1 MGTVLGKILKWLVYA
16 GAAGIMLLALL
27 VGIARLLLPLVP
39 EYQGDIRRWAAEATG
54 FNVQFDSISASW
66 PLAGPQI
73 RFIDVTVTVRETGEQ
88 IFIADNLTA
97 GISLFKLIRDRKV
110 VLNRVGVEGSD
121 IRIRQDADKKF
132 LIQGRLLDE
141 YFQVE
146 SDEPLS
152 LPDLLIELSAINVSF
167 TDEGRSGDE
176 HAFGIEQLD
185 IQLSTDQIMI
195 DGEVELAPEFGG
207 HASIATDLP
216 THLLRPKPAPTENVN
231 PRSVTRSG
239 QEWRIFFTGEDLK
252 IQKIL
257 EYALQR
263 EVPVT
268 QAYGS
273 VTVAVAF
280 NDRILQGVA
289 GELDIANVALRT
301 GADQAER
308 FEVLRGRFEWS
319 RQGDNGWL
327 LAADD
332 ISVEQLDLFTPRSD
346 LNVVMN
352 PAADGRSLTVKASAG
367 FLRLQDLYPLVR
379 VAENEDLLTAMM
391 PGELQLPNTMRGEVR
406 NLNLS
411 LQLID
416 DVPDIYSAGL
426 EFGDIGV
433 TGLGNGNSIRGIS
446 GTLTADQN
454 GGSLQVNGQATEL
467 ELPALF
473 TAPIGLQ
480 SIAGLLLWRV
490 TEDAFHIVSDNIRV
504 RTPFLEGNSRFSL
517 GWPRNGDS
525 LRIDLTAAAVSSD
538 APRVV
543 PMLPLKKFPAPVATW
558 LDQAIIAGRV
568 TRADIRFSGPLREFP
583 FDGEEGVLYID
594 IDVEDGEL
602 NYADGWPRVTDIDA
616 QIIFDGVSLVSRRNS
631 GRVGR
636 INFRDSDVRI
646 ADLRKGLLEING
658 RESVPINSAV
668 DFLRRSPVAGEI
680 GPIID
685 KVTGVGTIDARL
697 SLALSVL
704 RPTEY
709 DLEIVIDASGVKLGM
724 TGLDWGLTELGG
736 TLTVRNTQFHAEEMT
751 ATLLGEP
758 VTIDMRPAG
767 DASDLYG
774 QFIRIAGRTPI
785 ERWMQTLSV
794 PFAERV
800 AGPADWNALVLIP
813 QRQMDVRP
821 PVHIIVRSDLVGVES
836 RMPDPLAKPMNAARA
851 LEVDVAFPADGR
863 LEVSG
868 SLHPELTWAFD
879 LASVEPGWEI
889 ASGAVHA
896 GSASAI
902 VPPGD
907 GVEISGRLDFLKFD
921 DWLELTEDD
930 GAAAETGQVDW
941 QETWREVVL
950 EIDRLSLFGQQF
962 TDVQFEALQDDQD
975 WRITIDSPGIAGQI
989 AVPLDLDSGWPIRMD
1004 LQRLWLTDADP
1015 ESLDDDES
1023 ADPRDIPP
1031 IEIEAADFII
1041 KDMHFGSLSM
1051 AIKSVAGGVQAE
1063 PIRTQ
1068 APTFTIDGDGAWLVH
1083 PNDDSLRQTRLALNL
1098 NGTDIKAAL
1107 TALGY
1112 DPVIDG
1118 ESITASG
1125 DLTWLGGP
1133 TDDFLQRADG
1143 TFTINMKEGSVL
1155 AVDPGGGRILGVL
1168 SLASLPRRLSLDF
1181 SDVFDEGLGFDSLK
1195 GDFTVDDGNAY
1206 TCNLGME
1213 GSVADMGVVGRA
1225 GFEARDYDQLAVV
1238 RPHMSNLLA
1247 VGGVVVGGPVGGAA
1261 MLLFSQIFQKPLS
1274 TLGESYY
1281 RISGSWDDPDVEQI
1295 RGSDFDVAPL
1305 RNCEKYLSDA
1315 ITESLKE
1322 E

>member
-1 MGTVLGKILKWLVYA
+1 
-16 GAAGIMLLALL
+16 MLLALL
-27 VGIARLLLPLVP
+27 VGIVRLLLPLVP

-54 FNVQFDSISASW
+54 FNVQFDNISASW

-73 RFIDVTVTVRETGEQ
+73 RFIDVTVTVRETGEP
-88 IFIADNLTA
+88 IFVADNLTA

-110 VLNRVGVEGSD
+110 VLNRLGVEGSN
-121 IRIRQDADKKF
+121 IRIRHDADKNF
-132 LIQGRLLDE
+132 LIQDRLLGD
-141 YFQVE
+141 YFQFE
-146 SDEPLS
+146 SDPDEPLS

-167 TDEGRSGDE
+167 ADDFRSGE
-176 HAFGIEQLD
+176 VHAFGIEQLD
-185 IQLSTDQIMI
+185 IRLSTDQIML
-195 DGEVELAPEFGG
+195 DGEIEMAPEFGG
-207 HASIATDLP
+207 HASISTDLP
-216 THLLRPKPAPTENVN
+216 TYLLRPEPDVTENIN

-239 QEWRIFFTGEDLK
+239 QEWRIFFTGEELK
-252 IQKIL
+252 IQEIL

-268 QAYGS
+268 GAHGG

-280 NDRILQGVA
+280 NDRVLQSIA
-289 GELDIANVALRT
+289 GELDIADIALRT
-301 GADQAER
+301 GADQTER
-308 FEVLRGRFEWS
+308 FEVLRGQFEWS

-327 LAADD
+327 LAAGD
-332 ISVEQLDLFTPRSD
+332 ISVEQLDLFMPRSD
-346 LNVVMN
+346 LNVIMK
-352 PAADGRSLTVKASAG
+352 PAADGSSLSVKAGAG

-379 VAENEDLLTAMM
+379 VAENEDLLTAVM
-391 PGELQLPNTMRGEVR
+391 PGELQLPNEMQGEVQ
-406 NLNLS
+406 NLKLS
-411 LQLID
+411 LQLSD
-416 DVPDIYSAGL
+416 DAPDIFSAAL
-426 EFGDIGV
+426 EFSDIGV
-433 TGLGNGNSIRGIS
+433 TGVGDGNSFSGVS

-454 GGSLQVNGQATEL
+454 GGSLQIDAQATEVA
-467 ELPALF
+467 LPALF
-473 TAPIGLQ
+473 MAPVGVQ
-480 SIAGLLLWRV
+480 SIAGLMLWRV
-490 TEDAFHIVSDNIRV
+490 TEDVIHVVSDNIRV
-504 RTPFLEGNSRFSL
+504 RTSFLEGNSRFSL
-517 GWPRNGDS
+517 DWPRNGDS
-525 LRIDLTAAAVSSD
+525 PRIDLTASAVAND
-538 APRVV
+538 ARRVV
-543 PMLPLKKFPAPVATW
+543 PLLPLKKFPAPVATW
-558 LDQAIIAGRV
+558 LDRAIIAGRV
-568 TRADIRFSGPLREFP
+568 TRADIRLSGPLREFP
-583 FDGEEGVLYID
+583 FDGANGVFNID

-602 NYADGWPRVTDIDA
+602 DYAAGWPRGANIEA
-616 QIIFDGVSLVSRRNS
+616 QIVFDGVSLVSRRNS

-636 INFRDSDVRI
+636 IDFRDSDVRI

-658 RESVPINSAV
+658 RQSVPINATV

-685 KVTGVGTIDARL
+685 KVSGVGAIDAEL
-697 SLALSVL
+697 SLAMSVM

-709 DLEIVIDASGVKLGM
+709 DLKIVIDAGGVNLGM

-736 TLTVRNTQFHAEEMT
+736 TLTVRNTKFHADGMT

-758 VTIDMRPAG
+758 VTIDMHPAG

-774 QFIRIAGRTPI
+774 QFIRIAGRTPV

-836 RMPDPLAKPMNAARA
+836 RMPAPLAKPMSAPRS
-851 LEVDVAFPADGR
+851 LEVDVAFPDEGR
-863 LEVSG
+863 LEVFG
-868 SLHPELTWAFD
+868 RLHPELTWAFE
-879 LASVEPGWEI
+879 LSSVEQGWAI

-896 GSASAI
+896 GSATAI
-902 VPPGD
+902 VPSGD
-907 GVEISGRLDFLKFD
+907 GVEISGRLDLLKFD
-921 DWLELTEDD
+921 DWLELTEGD
-930 GAAAETGQVDW
+930 GVDTETGQADW
-941 QETWREVVL
+941 QETWREAVL
-950 EIDRLSLFGQQF
+950 DIGRLTAFGQQF
-962 TDVQFEALQDDQD
+962 TDVQFEALQDEQD
-975 WRITIDSPGIAGQI
+975 WRIAMDSPGIAGQI
-989 AVPLDLDSGWPIRMD
+989 MVPLDLESGRPIRLNME
-1004 LQRLWLTDADP
+1004 RLWLTETDP
-1015 ESLDDDES
+1015 ESLDDDEP
-1023 ADPRDIPP
+1023 ADPRLIPP
-1031 IEIEAADFII
+1031 AEVEVDDFVI

-1051 AIKSVAGGVQAE
+1051 SIKNVAGGVQAE

-1068 APTFTIDGDGAWLVH
+1068 APTFSIEGDGVWLVH

-1118 ESITASG
+1118 KSISASG

-1133 TDDFLQRADG
+1133 ADNFLQRADG
-1143 TFTINMKEGSVL
+1143 TFTISMKEGSVL

-1181 SDVFDEGLGFDSLK
+1181 SDVFDEGLGFDTLK

-1281 RISGSWDDPDVEQI
+1281 RITGSWDDPAIEQI

-1305 RNCEKYLSDA
+1305 RNCEAYLSDA